1 MKYKSIIQ
9 NSILVLS
16 SCFLTLGVQTSSTH
30 EADSP
35 TYTNKTTVTRITA
48 KDLNNNQPLLMST
61 LIYYAITHISDG
73 RWIEV
78 SDIDRGWQIQK
89 TAIDGGIHYL
99 VWPDKRIKNESKHIE
114 PNWFEI
120 NGDTVVYHSFIIHS
134 QGYEVTN
141 TISLK
146 EIVNTVNTKHG
157 IIKINSMLE
166 NLVIV

>member
-78 SDIDRGWQIQK
+78 PILTVAGRSKKQLL
-89 TAIDGGIHYL
+89 TA
-99 VWPDKRIKNESKHIE
+99 
-114 PNWFEI
+114 
-120 NGDTVVYHSFIIHS
+120 VY
-134 QGYEVTN
+134 
-141 TISLK
+141 TISSGQISESRMKASILNPIGLK
-146 EIVNTVNTKHG
+146 LMVTLLFITV
-157 IIKINSMLE
+157 L
-166 NLVIV
+166 